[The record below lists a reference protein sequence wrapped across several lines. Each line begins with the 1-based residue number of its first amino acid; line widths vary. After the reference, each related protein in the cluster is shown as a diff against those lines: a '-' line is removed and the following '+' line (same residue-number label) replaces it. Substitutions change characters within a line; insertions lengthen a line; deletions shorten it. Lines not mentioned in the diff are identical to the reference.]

1 MMERAGFVHCIV
13 DRSTQEAPAP
23 APSLQEDNLPKKEPL
38 SAKPDSAKQYS
49 RLKLLI
55 DLFRSALI
63 FLFTLL
69 LLALGVTSRMEETV
83 RSLVSHDYLVLLGF
97 ALLFGTLETL
107 LTFPLSYASG
117 YSLEHKF
124 GLSNQTLRKWLWEG
138 LKGMLVGICLTVPL
152 LFALFYFLRNF
163 GSLWWIPVGILIFAF
178 SVLLARIAPLIIF
191 PLFYKF
197 RSLQEGN
204 LKECIIAL
212 CDKVGMKISGVFV
225 FDMSK
230 NTKKANAAFTG
241 IGKSKRI
248 VLGDTLI
255 ANFTDDEIETVFAHE
270 LGHFKLHHLRSMM
283 LIGALSTFAGLFL
296 TAVLYEESLS
306 WFGLGSVDTIAA
318 LPLLGLWLGLYS
330 LVTTPP
336 GNVVSRAFEREADRY
351 AIRTT
356 GKKES
361 FINALQKLARVNL
374 ADPSPHPLI
383 EFLFHSHPSIEK
395 RIQAVERL

>member
-1 MMERAGFVHCIV
+1 MERAGFVHCIV